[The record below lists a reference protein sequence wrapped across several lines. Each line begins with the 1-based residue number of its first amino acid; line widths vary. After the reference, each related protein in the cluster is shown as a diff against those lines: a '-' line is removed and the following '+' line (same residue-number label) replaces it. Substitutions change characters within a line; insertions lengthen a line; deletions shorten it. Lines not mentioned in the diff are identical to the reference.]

1 MKGQSNMA
9 VVGEGS
15 VALSLCCFNQKRQR
29 VEIHRNRRGWWSP
42 NFVIPERSKLCLF
55 ALLRHVYEDEPHTAL
70 DTRRVLAADRRMSP
84 GRSAVDKW
92 IMFLHSSALSP
103 DDFPTVEISF
113 VRSLDGSRTRTHGQ
127 GRAHRPASH
136 PPPLHATPHDY
147 AVCAYYND
155 SHRLNSSGRRSARTG
170 KRGSPALRAVFEEP
184 KTVFGRFRPVLVTPY
199 VHNNNRYK
207 LGSGRLYSYLYVPS
221 VK

>member
-1 MKGQSNMA
+1 M
-9 VVGEGS
+9 
-15 VALSLCCFNQKRQR
+15 ALSLCCFNRKRQR
-29 VEIHRNRRGWWSP
+29 VEIHRNRLFRNRRGWRSP
-42 NFVIPERSKLCLF
+42 NLVISERSKLF
-55 ALLRHVYEDEPHTAL
+55 ALLRHVYKEDGPHTAL
-70 DTRRVLAADRRMSP
+70 DPRRVLAADRRMSP

-92 IMFLHSSALSP
+92 IMFLHSGALSP

-113 VRSLDGSRTRTHGQ
+113 VRSLDGSRTRTRGQ

-170 KRGSPALRAVFEEP
+170 KRGSPLQLSAPFLKNP
-184 KTVFGRFRPVLVTPY
+184 KWFSTVLDPF
-199 VHNNNRYK
+199 
-207 LGSGRLYSYLYVPS
+207 S
-221 VK
+221 

>member
-1 MKGQSNMA
+1 MA

-15 VALSLCCFNQKRQR
+15 VALYLCCFNRKRQR
-29 VEIHRNRRGWWSP
+29 VDIHRNRLFRNRRGWRSP
-42 NFVIPERSKLCLF
+42 NFVISERSKFCLF
-55 ALLRHVYEDEPHTAL
+55 ALCLWRRWAARRTRH
-70 DTRRVLAADRRMSP
+70 AARPSGRP
-84 GRSAVDKW
+84 RSAVDKW

-184 KTVFGRFRPVLVTPY
+184 KMVFGRFRSVLVTPY

-207 LGSGRLYSYLYVPS
+207 LCSGRLYSYLYVPS